1 MMRFKNNGL
10 FILISLLMF
19 LPLACGEEEEPVE
32 DIEEV
37 EPEPARRDI
46 NLERFGVTFSVS
58 NDLWDDGELIQDP
71 ANNTDTALL
80 RSPETGA
87 YLSVFCQNQ
96 GDELTPEDRDMAL
109 EDKLWELEP
118 MFPNMTE
125 VSRDLVELAGVEA
138 VRVEFTFDAEGIPWR
153 VRDWTLVKGQTLCGI
168 QFAAPEEDWDG
179 LLEEIEAVL
188 DSFNMAVAAA
198 EVPL

>member
-1 MMRFKNNGL
+1 MLFKNAGL
-10 FILISLLMF
+10 LLLIFLLTF
-19 LPLACGEEEEPVE
+19 LPLACGEEEEPTE
-32 DIEEV
+32 DGEEV
-37 EPEPARRDI
+37 EPEPSRRDI

-58 NDLWDDGELIQDP
+58 NVLWDSGELIQDP
-71 ANNTDTALL
+71 VNNTDTALL

-87 YLSVFCQNQ
+87 YLSVFCQNL
-96 GDELTPEDRDMAL
+96 GRDLTPDDRDLAL

-125 VSRDLVELAGVEA
+125 VGRVPVELAGVGA
-138 VRVEFTFDAEGIPWR
+138 VRVEFTFDAEGVPWR

-168 QFAAPEEDWDG
+168 QFAAPGEDWDG

-188 DSFNMAVAAA
+188 DSFNMAVVAA